1 MCRRDQRL
9 VIFAA
14 FIAIPINIERAKRRH
29 RKWRLDRCIRV
40 ISSPRR
46 LTLVTLY
53 LYKMRLD
60 SGLPKCL
67 SNGTF
72 RKSIDSTY
80 FKDTVLGCESVGVL
94 DYCRWPGLAKLPLTK
109 TTSTAA
115 YAAVA
120 AKTSE
125 RLAVDKTLTE
135 KAKRTVHIVSNPNL
149 AVGPVTKYSDRIA
162 PTRRIPAIR
171 ILSAPTAF
179 EIRVSGR

>member
-1 MCRRDQRL
+1 MIPRILKTQSSAAKAWGFSITVAGLGLLNCRSQRL
-9 VIFAA
+9 PAPQRTYSQVNE
-14 FIAIPINIERAKRRH
+14 FIQE
-29 RKWRLDRCIRV
+29 
-40 ISSPRR
+40 
-46 LTLVTLY
+46 
-53 LYKMRLD
+53 M
-60 SGLPKCL
+60 G
-67 SNGTF
+67 
-72 RKSIDSTY
+72 
-80 FKDTVLGCESVGVL
+80 
-94 DYCRWPGLAKLPLTK
+94 KLP
-109 TTSTAA
+109 